1 MENTKEE
8 SNSMLIILI
17 ITVIVFILFGL
28 YFTECEKHIAKEN
41 KIKSEIESE
50 IITDN
55 EAVITNNYLFE
66 KEVFDYEK

>member
-28 YFTECEKHIAKEN
+28 YFTECEKRITKEN

>member
-28 YFTECEKHIAKEN
+28 YFTECEKRIEKED
-41 KIKSEIESE
+41 KIQSEIESK
-50 IITDN
+50 ITTDN
-55 EAVITNNYLFE
+55 KSAITNNYLFE

>member
-8 SNSMLIILI
+8 SNSMLIILS

-28 YFTECEKHIAKEN
+28 YFTECEKRITKEN